1 MKPAPLQLVDY
12 FIIKLNLEANPLY
25 DEEGEKGANLDT
37 ISVTQEVSQEETQ
50 ESDGTTWRVAMNIK
64 QEIPKDRNIPYQFEL
79 EIHGEIYAF
88 PVFEGKRLET
98 VIKANAP
105 AMLFGAAR
113 EIIRAA
119 TGRGPFPAVV
129 IPSTNFI
136 EPQQKTAVKRVAAKK
151 TVAKKIAK
159 KATKTAAKKKNPTK
173 KS

>member
-12 FIIKLNLEANPLY
+12 FIIKLNLEANPHY
-25 DEEGEKGANLDT
+25 DEDSEKGANLDT
-37 ISVTQEVSQEETQ
+37 ISVTQEVNQVETQ
-50 ESDGTTWRVAMNIK
+50 ESEGTTWRVAMNIK
-64 QEIPKDRNIPYQFEL
+64 QEIPKGRNIPYQFEL
-79 EIHGEIYAF
+79 EIHGEIFAF
-88 PVFEGKRLET
+88 PVLEGKRLET

-136 EPQQKTAVKRVAAKK
+136 EPPKKTAVKRVAAKK
-151 TVAKKIAK
+151 SVTKKTAK
-159 KATKTAAKKKNPTK
+159 KASKTTSKKKSLKK